1 MKTNEILDTIDNGES
16 EVQLTTIGKVIGTG
30 ANGEPVEQNLTEESL
45 KKLAETHKDDE
56 LLVDADHESEV
67 GGKTEAKGWLSNL
80 FVKDG
85 VGLFGK
91 IKWTDIGR
99 KLIEN
104 RIFRW
109 LSPAWIL
116 DKDTKEPVKMTSVAL
131 TNKPSQAGKID
142 PIVNSAPISLYGEP
156 DTIELSTD
164 NGGTYIMTKE
174 ELIQLIKDTI
184 ADMKKEEAVQKVE
197 DDIKTENE
205 IHEDIV
211 ENLEE
216 KKEAVETGA
225 VNPEDV
231 LNSQPKTEEGKEV
244 AKNACSDE
252 VDSQGES
259 IKNECGEATEETKNE
274 EADDD
279 KTETDDK
286 TDDEKKKEVKE
297 EVKEE
302 VEEKKEEAV
311 EKKEEVIPL
320 EALNSAPKTDGV
332 DIVKGGTKSWQK
344 LSGKEFIDW
353 VNNGMK

>member
-16 EVQLTTIGKVIGTG
+16 EVQLTTIGTVSGTG
-30 ANGEPVEQNLTEESL
+30 ANGEPVERNWTEESL

-56 LLVDADHESEV
+56 LLVDADHESEI

-142 PIVNSAPISLYGEP
+142 PIVNSAPIEINNYNTE
-156 DTIELSTD
+156 TITME
-164 NGGTYIMTKE
+164 MTKE

-184 ADMKKEEAVQKVE
+184 ADLKKEEAVQKVE

-205 IHEDIV
+205 IHEGIV
-211 ENLEE
+211 DNLEE

-252 VDSQGES
+252 V
-259 IKNECGEATEETKNE
+259 KNECGDETTVQNSEDETKE
-274 EADDD
+274 EKED
-279 KTETDDK
+279 KVETETDDK
-286 TDDEKKKEVKE
+286 KDDDKEETVDEDDDKKKDEKKDD
-297 EVKEE
+297 
-302 VEEKKEEAV
+302 

-332 DIVKGGTKSWQK
+332 DIVKGGTQSWQK
-344 LSGKEFIDW
+344 LSGKAFIDW